1 MILLTKRRNPL
12 VNLNNAFSKNGYYLK
27 VKEGYKFKKILVI
40 YHLFTENLNENI
52 LNIKNS
58 IKIEDN
64 SETHILKFTINKSK
78 KIFFVMFLENLIL
91 GKNSVFKNIQIQ
103 NERSN
108 GFFHK
113 YTKIIFHLDQI
124 IQILFFPLD

>member
-1 MILLTKRRNPL
+1 MILLTKRRENPL

-27 VKEGYKFKKILVI
+27 VNEGYKFKKILVI

-64 SETHILKFTINKSK
+64 SETHILEFTINKSK
-78 KIFFVMFLENLIL
+78 KNFL
-91 GKNSVFKNIQIQ
+91 
-103 NERSN
+103 
-108 GFFHK
+108 
-113 YTKIIFHLDQI
+113 
-124 IQILFFPLD
+124 